1 MYPRPSRALQRQS
14 RPQSRRRV
22 KQRQRNRAPRRLGR
36 RRSRRECV
44 QQRRRAVV
52 PGVARSPVSQSL
64 RAALR
69 PPCRSVRIWT
79 KPSVPDS
86 RARTDLLRV
95 LRGHP
100 KGGSAGVGRQAASE
114 WRLAASRALRSFGAV
129 LSLRPTPVTSR
140 RPRSP
145 LRHHDVRC
153 RRGAPRRWMTS
164 LAQRL
169 RWGGWRCL
177 RGRNRR
183 LSPRFRSRRAAKS
196 RPAGLLY
203 CPCMRS
209 SGHSGLVS
217 IR

>member
-86 RARTDLLRV
+86 RARTDLLGTSRSSE
-95 LRGHP
+95 
-100 KGGSAGVGRQAASE
+100 GGAGVGRQAVSE

-140 RPRSP
+140 RPRS
-145 LRHHDVRC
+145 RSATTTSDADG
-153 RRGAPRRWMTS
+153 GARRWMTS

-177 RGRNRR
+177 RGGTD
-183 LSPRFRSRRAAKS
+183 A
-196 RPAGLLY
+196 
-203 CPCMRS
+203 
-209 SGHSGLVS
+209 
-217 IR
+217 